1 MEWKLFSTHNER
13 KTVVSEGTCY
23 GYDEEVIRRIEGFV
37 NELVLKFI
45 LSTGNTL
52 KYKTGQI
59 FSWTVFDESQFSL
72 EVHDEDLG
80 CFQYNNYR
88 LRVWIRI
95 KPSFEEW
102 YYLPMVTADD
112 WDQLHDYLR
121 NLSIRNP
128 TPQIVKDFDVLLLI
142 YCIQKAWIFMCLS

>member
-1 MEWKLFSTHNER
+1 MEWQLLLKD
-13 KTVVSEGTCY
+13 KVVSEGTCY
-23 GYDEEVIRRIEGFV
+23 GYDEEVIGRIEGFV

-59 FSWTVFDESQFSL
+59 FPWTVFGESQFSL
-72 EVHDEDLG
+72 EVDEENLG
-80 CFQYNNYR
+80 SFKYNNYR

-95 KPSFEEW
+95 KPLYEER
-102 YYLPMVTADD
+102 YYLPMVTADN
-112 WDQLHDYLR
+112 WDQLYDYLR

-128 TPQIVKDFDVLLLI
+128 KPQIVKDFDVLLVI
-142 YCIQKAWIFMCLS
+142 YCIQKAGIFMCLS

>member
-1 MEWKLFSTHNER
+1 LLKD
-13 KTVVSEGTCY
+13 KVVSEGTCY
-23 GYDEEVIRRIEGFV
+23 GDEEVIRRIEGFV

-59 FSWTVFDESQFSL
+59 FWWTVFNESEFLL

-80 CFQYNNYR
+80 SFQYNNYR

-142 YCIQKAWIFMCLS
+142 YCIQKVAMFMCLS